1 MVWLSTANF
10 IPTSTE
16 LDAIGTLIY
25 APLDLSEA
33 ESGILDRS
41 CQCLVSRCSCRHT
54 KDQRCRSREASTGHR
69 CPKGSESKVWQAKTF
84 GRPVGQNSDETRN
97 RYLAI
102 PFHFI
107 QSSKGVY
114 YCTHHYKYFN
124 LMNGEREREYNGHQ
138 NLSPSLSLAH
148 YLIIPTFCKH
158 SKGINEILQSSVACR
173 SQRCW
178 TVWT

>member
-1 MVWLSTANF
+1 M
-10 IPTSTE
+10 P
-16 LDAIGTLIY
+16 
-25 APLDLSEA
+25 
-33 ESGILDRS
+33 
-41 CQCLVSRCSCRHT
+41 CQQVFLWAH
-54 KDQRCRSREASTGHR
+54 KDQRRRSRAAFNRSPAVQKDQNRKSGKLKHSDD
-69 CPKGSESKVWQAKTF
+69 PLGKT
-84 GRPVGQNSDETRN
+84 DETRN

-138 NLSPSLSLAH
+138 NLSPSLSLTH

-158 SKGINEILQSSVACR
+158 SEGIIEILQSSAACR
-173 SQRCW
+173 SQRC
-178 TVWT
+178 